1 MKAMFF
7 LICIAFSTF
16 SGRAAA
22 DPSCEGRFVNPITDV
37 CWRCIFPLSLGSVQV
52 GKGDLPDTSNPGS
65 PLQLCPAPPPLF
77 VRPGLAIGYWE
88 PMAMTDVSR
97 SPGCMVNLGGF
108 SINLGKTG
116 MGTARKDDK
125 QVTGTWSTIEKM
137 CIAISVLIVAG
148 NWVKKHNVMD
158 LLGWVFSLTLV
169 SMLVVIRTPVQII
182 DYSNVAQ
189 VYEVDNVPIG
199 LAIPASLT
207 TRVGNALIQS
217 YEMVF
222 ALPDS
227 VTYSKTGMLF
237 GSNLVAKSTDFLS
250 QNPQITTLFSDY
262 VQNCVMG
269 DIFLNHKYSFEELL
283 NSPDP
288 YTLIFANPSPLRG
301 VFDKNNQFQTCE
313 EASRDLKSALAL
325 DTQTGGKTWNY
336 YVRQLFG
343 GKPNPDLLF
352 SQMIGDSYN
361 YFYSSGQSA
370 GQIIRQNVTM
380 NALRSGIQSYAARSG
395 DTASL
400 VNMANT
406 SSLEKQ
412 RLAQATMGHQALRTL
427 PLMQTVIMGIM
438 IGMFPIMVMAAMFN
452 MMTLQVLKG
461 YVFAL
466 IWLQTWPLL
475 FAILN
480 SAMAYYAK
488 QNGVPVVLSELS
500 QVQLKNSDIATTA
513 GYIAVM
519 IPPLSWGIV
528 KSMGAAFSSA
538 YSHFSSSG
546 LSATSQAASGV
557 VDGNYSFANMQ
568 MENVSGYSWG
578 TNSTT
583 SFGQMSRQLA
593 NGGMSTQT
601 RDGSMVWDSGGAM
614 SKLPVDINVGRQI
627 ASAQQQMAREADVQ
641 AESALHG
648 YNSSVTSAWNS
659 LQQFGTNK
667 GNSASTTTG
676 ADTTDSSQDSMARSK
691 MWNAVVANAKA
702 NNISNEES
710 FQQLMDDSAKSTQGV
725 DLYGSGKW
733 SSGDQLFGKLG
744 KWGTGLSAEAGVKGS
759 AGWTHSSGN
768 TDNVGTSGR
777 ESNDSRHDT
786 SSQAAKDFKEAS
798 DYFTSRKTTTSGNI
812 TDNNASS
819 RVDQFAASLSSA
831 KNSYDQYTSSRTRSH
846 EYSEM
851 ASRTESMTGQMNE
864 NLTQQFAN
872 FVQHRAPQDAEAILT
887 NTSSPE
893 IAAQREALAR
903 EFVKE
908 QVEPRVDAAYQQ
920 GRESIGQNMAGVSG
934 GGDNG
939 SVMAD
944 YRQNSGRIDAMTQD
958 AGIKDNVDQKVGGMI
973 TENKQQ
979 QQETRENIQRQ
990 GAEVKNENT
999 EMEKDH
1005 KTKANEFKGDYNER
1019 KSKVK
1024 SLPGADSPTELE
1036 AKAAKIQKDYLDGK
1050 R

>member
-1 MKAMFF
+1 MLEIYA
-7 LICIAFSTF
+7 IA
-16 SGRAAA
+16 GGDWLRGNLNAIAA
-22 DPSCEGRFVNPITDV
+22 F
-37 CWRCIFPLSLGSVQV
+37 
-52 GKGDLPDTSNPGS
+52 
-65 PLQLCPAPPPLF
+65 
-77 VRPGLAIGYWE
+77 
-88 PMAMTDVSR
+88 
-97 SPGCMVNLGGF
+97 
-108 SINLGKTG
+108 
-116 MGTARKDDK
+116 MGTS
-125 QVTGTWSTIEKM
+125 TWSTIEKM

-158 LLGWVFSLTLV
+158 LIGWVFSLTLV

-593 NGGMSTQT
+593 NGGISTQT
-601 RDGSMVWDSGGAM
+601 RDGSMVWDSSGAM

-676 ADTTDSSQDSMARSK
+676 ADTTESSQDSMARSK

-744 KWGTGLSAEAGVKGS
+744 KWGAGLSAEAGVKGS

>member
-1 MKAMFF
+1 
-7 LICIAFSTF
+7 
-16 SGRAAA
+16 
-22 DPSCEGRFVNPITDV
+22 
-37 CWRCIFPLSLGSVQV
+37 
-52 GKGDLPDTSNPGS
+52 
-65 PLQLCPAPPPLF
+65 
-77 VRPGLAIGYWE
+77 
-88 PMAMTDVSR
+88 
-97 SPGCMVNLGGF
+97 
-108 SINLGKTG
+108 
-116 MGTARKDDK
+116 
-125 QVTGTWSTIEKM
+125 
-137 CIAISVLIVAG
+137 
-148 NWVKKHNVMD
+148 
-158 LLGWVFSLTLV
+158 
-169 SMLVVIRTPVQII
+169 
-182 DYSNVAQ
+182 
-189 VYEVDNVPIG
+189 
-199 LAIPASLT
+199 
-207 TRVGNALIQS
+207 

-593 NGGMSTQT
+593 NGGISTQT
-601 RDGSMVWDSGGAM
+601 RDGSMVWDSSGAM

-676 ADTTDSSQDSMARSK
+676 ADTTESSQDSMARSK

>member
-1 MKAMFF
+1 
-7 LICIAFSTF
+7 
-16 SGRAAA
+16 
-22 DPSCEGRFVNPITDV
+22 
-37 CWRCIFPLSLGSVQV
+37 
-52 GKGDLPDTSNPGS
+52 
-65 PLQLCPAPPPLF
+65 
-77 VRPGLAIGYWE
+77 
-88 PMAMTDVSR
+88 
-97 SPGCMVNLGGF
+97 
-108 SINLGKTG
+108 
-116 MGTARKDDK
+116 
-125 QVTGTWSTIEKM
+125 
-137 CIAISVLIVAG
+137 
-148 NWVKKHNVMD
+148 
-158 LLGWVFSLTLV
+158 
-169 SMLVVIRTPVQII
+169 
-182 DYSNVAQ
+182 
-189 VYEVDNVPIG
+189 
-199 LAIPASLT
+199 
-207 TRVGNALIQS
+207 
-217 YEMVF
+217 
-222 ALPDS
+222 
-227 VTYSKTGMLF
+227 
-237 GSNLVAKSTDFLS
+237 
-250 QNPQITTLFSDY
+250 
-262 VQNCVMG
+262 
-269 DIFLNHKYSFEELL
+269 
-283 NSPDP
+283 
-288 YTLIFANPSPLRG
+288 
-301 VFDKNNQFQTCE
+301 
-313 EASRDLKSALAL
+313 
-325 DTQTGGKTWNY
+325 
-336 YVRQLFG
+336 
-343 GKPNPDLLF
+343 
-352 SQMIGDSYN
+352 
-361 YFYSSGQSA
+361 
-370 GQIIRQNVTM
+370 
-380 NALRSGIQSYAARSG
+380 SG

-676 ADTTDSSQDSMARSK
+676 ADTTESSQDSMARSK

>member
-1 MKAMFF
+1 MLEIYA
-7 LICIAFSTF
+7 IA
-16 SGRAAA
+16 GGDWLRGNLNAIAA
-22 DPSCEGRFVNPITDV
+22 F
-37 CWRCIFPLSLGSVQV
+37 
-52 GKGDLPDTSNPGS
+52 
-65 PLQLCPAPPPLF
+65 
-77 VRPGLAIGYWE
+77 
-88 PMAMTDVSR
+88 
-97 SPGCMVNLGGF
+97 
-108 SINLGKTG
+108 
-116 MGTARKDDK
+116 MGTS
-125 QVTGTWSTIEKM
+125 TWSTIEKM

-148 NWVKKHNVMD
+148 NWAKKHNVMD
-158 LLGWVFSLTLV
+158 LIGWVFSLTLV

-207 TRVGNALIQS
+207 TRAGNALIQS

-313 EASRDLKSALAL
+313 EASRDLKSALVL

-676 ADTTDSSQDSMARSK
+676 ADTTESSQDSMARSK

-990 GAEVKNENT
+990 GAEVKNEKT

>member
-1 MKAMFF
+1 
-7 LICIAFSTF
+7 
-16 SGRAAA
+16 
-22 DPSCEGRFVNPITDV
+22 
-37 CWRCIFPLSLGSVQV
+37 
-52 GKGDLPDTSNPGS
+52 
-65 PLQLCPAPPPLF
+65 
-77 VRPGLAIGYWE
+77 
-88 PMAMTDVSR
+88 
-97 SPGCMVNLGGF
+97 
-108 SINLGKTG
+108 
-116 MGTARKDDK
+116 
-125 QVTGTWSTIEKM
+125 
-137 CIAISVLIVAG
+137 
-148 NWVKKHNVMD
+148 
-158 LLGWVFSLTLV
+158 
-169 SMLVVIRTPVQII
+169 
-182 DYSNVAQ
+182 
-189 VYEVDNVPIG
+189 
-199 LAIPASLT
+199 
-207 TRVGNALIQS
+207 
-217 YEMVF
+217 
-222 ALPDS
+222 
-227 VTYSKTGMLF
+227 
-237 GSNLVAKSTDFLS
+237 
-250 QNPQITTLFSDY
+250 ITTLFSDY

-313 EASRDLKSALAL
+313 EASRDLKSALVL

-676 ADTTDSSQDSMARSK
+676 ADTTESSQDSMARSK

>member
-1 MKAMFF
+1 MLEIYA
-7 LICIAFSTF
+7 IA
-16 SGRAAA
+16 GGDWLRGNLNAIAA
-22 DPSCEGRFVNPITDV
+22 F
-37 CWRCIFPLSLGSVQV
+37 
-52 GKGDLPDTSNPGS
+52 
-65 PLQLCPAPPPLF
+65 
-77 VRPGLAIGYWE
+77 
-88 PMAMTDVSR
+88 
-97 SPGCMVNLGGF
+97 
-108 SINLGKTG
+108 
-116 MGTARKDDK
+116 MGTS
-125 QVTGTWSTIEKM
+125 TWSTIEKM

-158 LLGWVFSLTLV
+158 LIGWVFSLTLV

-593 NGGMSTQT
+593 NGGISTQT
-601 RDGSMVWDSGGAM
+601 RDGSMVWDSSGAM

-676 ADTTDSSQDSMARSK
+676 ADTTESSQDSMARSK

-990 GAEVKNENT
+990 GAEVKNENN

>member
-1 MKAMFF
+1 MTP
-7 LICIAFSTF
+7 LEIYTIA
-16 SGRAAA
+16 GGDWLRGNLNAIAA
-22 DPSCEGRFVNPITDV
+22 F
-37 CWRCIFPLSLGSVQV
+37 
-52 GKGDLPDTSNPGS
+52 
-65 PLQLCPAPPPLF
+65 
-77 VRPGLAIGYWE
+77 
-88 PMAMTDVSR
+88 
-97 SPGCMVNLGGF
+97 
-108 SINLGKTG
+108 
-116 MGTARKDDK
+116 MGTA
-125 QVTGTWSTIEKM
+125 TWSSIEKM
-137 CIAISVLIVAG
+137 CIAFSVLIVAVS
-148 NWVKKHNVMD
+148 WVKKHNIMD

-189 VYEVDNVPIG
+189 VYKVDNVPIG
-199 LAIPASLT
+199 LAIPASLS
-207 TRVGNALIQS
+207 TRVGNALVQS
-217 YEMVF
+217 YEMIF
-222 ALPDS
+222 SLPDS

-237 GSNLVAKSTDFLS
+237 GGNLVAKSTDFVS
-250 QNPQITTLFSDY
+250 QNPEITTLFSDY

-269 DIFLNHKYSFEELL
+269 DIFLNGKYTLEELM
-283 NSPDP
+283 NSSDP
-288 YTLIFANPSPLRG
+288 YTLVFSNPSPLRG
-301 VFDKNNQFQTCE
+301 VFDKNNKFQTCL

-325 DTQTGGKTWNY
+325 DSQTGGKTWSY

-352 SQMIGDSYN
+352 SQMIGDSYS

-380 NALRSGIQSYAARSG
+380 NALRNGIQSYASRSG

-400 VNMANT
+400 VNIANT
-406 SSLEKQ
+406 TSLEKQ
-412 RLAQATMGHQALRTL
+412 RLAQATMGHQALRSL
-427 PLMQTVIMGIM
+427 PMMQTVIMGIM
-438 IGMFPIMVMAAMFN
+438 IGMFPIMIMAAMFN

-461 YVFAL
+461 YMFAL
-466 IWLQTWPLL
+466 IWLQSWPLL
-475 FAILN
+475 YAILN
-480 SAMAYYAK
+480 SAMAYYAR

-513 GYIAVM
+513 GYISMM
-519 IPPLSWGIV
+519 IPPLSWAMI
-528 KSMGAAFSSA
+528 KSMGAGFSSA
-538 YSHFSSSG
+538 YSHFASSG
-546 LSATSQAASGV
+546 LSSTSQASSSV

-667 GNSASTTTG
+667 GNSTSTTTG
-676 ADTTDSSQDSMARSK
+676 ADTTESSQDSMARSK

-710 FQQLMDDSAKSTQGV
+710 FQQLMDKSTKGAV
-725 DLYGSGKW
+725 SGEIYGGGKW
-733 SSGDQLFGKLG
+733 SSGDQLAGKLG
-744 KWGTGLSAEAGVKGS
+744 KLATGFSAEGGFKGS
-759 AGWTHSSGN
+759 VALSGTSGS
-768 TDNVGTSGR
+768 TDSTTESGR
-777 ESNDSRHDT
+777 ESHDSRHDT

-831 KNSYDQYTSSRTRSH
+831 KNSYDQYTTSRTRSH

-851 ASRTESMTGQMNE
+851 ASRTESMSGQMNE

-944 YRQNSGRIDAMTQD
+944 YGQNSGRIDAMTQD
-958 AGIKDNVDQKVGGMI
+958 AGIKDNVGQKVDGMI
-973 TENKQQ
+973 AENKQQ
-979 QQETRENIQRQ
+979 HKETRENIQQQ
-990 GAEVKNENT
+990 GVEVKKENA
-999 EMEKDH
+999 ELENDH
-1005 KTKANEFKGDYNER
+1005 KTKGNDFKNTYNNKKESQT
-1019 KSKVK
+1019 K
-1024 SLPGADSPTELE
+1024 LPGADTTKELLD
-1036 AKAAKIQKDYLDGK
+1036 KARKLENETSK

>member
-1 MKAMFF
+1 MLEIYA
-7 LICIAFSTF
+7 IA
-16 SGRAAA
+16 GGDWLRGNLNAIAA
-22 DPSCEGRFVNPITDV
+22 F
-37 CWRCIFPLSLGSVQV
+37 
-52 GKGDLPDTSNPGS
+52 
-65 PLQLCPAPPPLF
+65 
-77 VRPGLAIGYWE
+77 
-88 PMAMTDVSR
+88 
-97 SPGCMVNLGGF
+97 
-108 SINLGKTG
+108 
-116 MGTARKDDK
+116 MGTS
-125 QVTGTWSTIEKM
+125 TWSTIEKM

-158 LLGWVFSLTLV
+158 LIGWVFSLTLV

-313 EASRDLKSALAL
+313 ETSRDLKSALAL

-412 RLAQATMGHQALRTL
+412 RLAQATMGHQALRAL
-427 PLMQTVIMGIM
+427 PLMQTVIMGLM
-438 IGMFPIMVMAAMFN
+438 IGMFPIMVIAAMFN

-667 GNSASTTTG
+667 GNSTSTTTG
-676 ADTTDSSQDSMARSK
+676 ADTTESSQDSMARSK

-710 FQQLMDDSAKSTQGV
+710 FQQLMDKSTKGAV
-725 DLYGSGKW
+725 SGEIYGGGKW
-733 SSGDQLFGKLG
+733 SSGDQLAGKLG
-744 KWGTGLSAEAGVKGS
+744 KLATGFSAEGGFKGS
-759 AGWTHSSGN
+759 VALSGTSGS
-768 TDNVGTSGR
+768 TDSTTESGR
-777 ESNDSRHDT
+777 ESHDSRHDT

-831 KNSYDQYTSSRTRSH
+831 KNSYDQYTTSRTRSH

-851 ASRTESMTGQMNE
+851 ASRTESMSGQMNE

-944 YRQNSGRIDAMTQD
+944 YGQNSGRIDAMTQD
-958 AGIKDNVDQKVGGMI
+958 AGIKDNVGQKVDGMI
-973 TENKQQ
+973 AENKQQ
-979 QQETRENIQRQ
+979 HKETRENIQQQ
-990 GAEVKNENT
+990 GVEVKKENA
-999 EMEKDH
+999 ELENDH
-1005 KTKANEFKGDYNER
+1005 KTKGNDFKNTYNNKKESQT
-1019 KSKVK
+1019 K
-1024 SLPGADSPTELE
+1024 LPGADTTKELLD
-1036 AKAAKIQKDYLDGK
+1036 KARKLENETSK

>member
-1 MKAMFF
+1 
-7 LICIAFSTF
+7 
-16 SGRAAA
+16 
-22 DPSCEGRFVNPITDV
+22 
-37 CWRCIFPLSLGSVQV
+37 
-52 GKGDLPDTSNPGS
+52 
-65 PLQLCPAPPPLF
+65 
-77 VRPGLAIGYWE
+77 
-88 PMAMTDVSR
+88 
-97 SPGCMVNLGGF
+97 
-108 SINLGKTG
+108 
-116 MGTARKDDK
+116 
-125 QVTGTWSTIEKM
+125 
-137 CIAISVLIVAG
+137 
-148 NWVKKHNVMD
+148 
-158 LLGWVFSLTLV
+158 
-169 SMLVVIRTPVQII
+169 
-182 DYSNVAQ
+182 
-189 VYEVDNVPIG
+189 
-199 LAIPASLT
+199 
-207 TRVGNALIQS
+207 
-217 YEMVF
+217 
-222 ALPDS
+222 
-227 VTYSKTGMLF
+227 
-237 GSNLVAKSTDFLS
+237 S

-627 ASAQQQMAREADVQ
+627 ASAQQQMAREADAQ

-676 ADTTDSSQDSMARSK
+676 ADTTESSQDSMARSK

>member
-1 MKAMFF
+1 MTP
-7 LICIAFSTF
+7 LEIYTIA
-16 SGRAAA
+16 GGDWLRGNLNAIAA
-22 DPSCEGRFVNPITDV
+22 F
-37 CWRCIFPLSLGSVQV
+37 
-52 GKGDLPDTSNPGS
+52 
-65 PLQLCPAPPPLF
+65 
-77 VRPGLAIGYWE
+77 
-88 PMAMTDVSR
+88 
-97 SPGCMVNLGGF
+97 
-108 SINLGKTG
+108 
-116 MGTARKDDK
+116 MGTA
-125 QVTGTWSTIEKM
+125 TWSSIEKM
-137 CIAISVLIVAG
+137 CIAFSVLIVAVS
-148 NWVKKHNVMD
+148 WVKKHNIMD
-158 LLGWVFSLTLV
+158 LVGWVFSLTLV
-169 SMLVVIRTPVQII
+169 SMLVVVRTPVQII

-189 VYEVDNVPIG
+189 VYKVDNVPVG

-207 TRVGNALIQS
+207 TRVGNALVQS
-217 YEMVF
+217 YEMIF
-222 ALPDS
+222 SLPDS

-237 GSNLVAKSTDFLS
+237 GGNLVAKSTDFVS
-250 QNPQITTLFSDY
+250 QNPEITTLFSDY

-269 DIFLNHKYSFEELL
+269 DIFLNGKYTLEELM

-288 YTLIFANPSPLRG
+288 YTLVFSNPSPLRG
-301 VFDKNNQFQTCE
+301 VFDKNNKFQTCL

-325 DTQTGGKTWNY
+325 DSQTGGKTWSY

-352 SQMIGDSYN
+352 SQMIGDSYS
-361 YFYSSGQSA
+361 YFYSSGQNA

-380 NALRSGIQSYAARSG
+380 NALRNGIQSYAARSG

-400 VNMANT
+400 VNIANT
-406 SSLEKQ
+406 TSLEKQ
-412 RLAQATMGHQALRTL
+412 RLAQATMGHQALRSL
-427 PLMQTVIMGIM
+427 PMMQTVIMGIM
-438 IGMFPIMVMAAMFN
+438 IGLFPILIMSAMFN
-452 MMTLQVLKG
+452 MMTLQVIKG
-461 YVFAL
+461 YAFAL
-466 IWLQTWPLL
+466 IWLQSWPLV
-475 FAILN
+475 FSILN

-513 GYIAVM
+513 GYISMM
-519 IPPLSWGIV
+519 IPPLTWYMV
-528 KSMGAAFSSA
+528 KNIGAGFSSA
-538 YSHFSSSG
+538 YSHFASSG
-546 LSATSQAASGV
+546 LSSTSQASSGV
-557 VDGNYSFANMQ
+557 VDGNYSFSNMQ

-583 SFGQMSRQLA
+583 SFGQMSRQLG
-593 NGGMSTQT
+593 NGAMSTQT

-627 ASAQQQMAREADVQ
+627 ASAQQQMARESDVQ

-676 ADTTDSSQDSMARSK
+676 ADNTESSQDSMARSK
-691 MWNAVVANAKA
+691 MWNAVVSNAKA

-710 FQQLMDDSAKSTQGV
+710 FNQLMEDSSKRVQSFDAHV
-725 DLYGSGKW
+725 SGKL

-744 KWGTGLSAEAGVKGS
+744 KWGTGLSAEVGAKGS
-759 AGWTHSSGN
+759 AGWTHNSGDTDSIGSSGRQ
-768 TDNVGTSGR
+768 SH
-777 ESNDSRHDT
+777 DSRHDT

-798 DYFTSRKTTTSGNI
+798 DYFTSRKTSTSGNT

-851 ASRTESMTGQMNE
+851 ASRTESMSGQMNE

-872 FVQHRAPQDAEAILT
+872 FVQQRSPQNAEAILT

-893 IAAQREALAR
+893 VAAQREALAR
-903 EFVKE
+903 EFVKA
-908 QVEPRVDAAYQQ
+908 QVEPKVDGAYQQ
-920 GRESIGQNMAGVSG
+920 GRESIGQNMSGVSG
-934 GGDNG
+934 GSDRG

-944 YRQNSGRIDAMTQD
+944 YGHNAGNIEAMTRD
-958 AGIKDNVDQKVGGMI
+958 AGIKDNVGQKVDGMI
-973 TENKQQ
+973 AQNNQQ
-979 QQETRENIQRQ
+979 HQETQQ
-990 GAEVKNENT
+990 GIERDGNEIRKQNSDLEKHHNT
-999 EMEKDH
+999 EGNKFE
-1005 KTKANEFKGDYNER
+1005 NEYNER
-1019 KSKVK
+1019 ASVVK
-1024 SLPGADSPTELE
+1024 SLPGADSPRELE
-1036 AKAAKIQKDYLDGK
+1036 AKAAKIQKDYFDGK

>member
-1 MKAMFF
+1 MLEVYA
-7 LICIAFSTF
+7 IA
-16 SGRAAA
+16 GGDWLRGNLNAIAA
-22 DPSCEGRFVNPITDV
+22 F
-37 CWRCIFPLSLGSVQV
+37 
-52 GKGDLPDTSNPGS
+52 
-65 PLQLCPAPPPLF
+65 
-77 VRPGLAIGYWE
+77 
-88 PMAMTDVSR
+88 
-97 SPGCMVNLGGF
+97 
-108 SINLGKTG
+108 
-116 MGTARKDDK
+116 MG
-125 QVTGTWSTIEKM
+125 TGTWSTIEKM

-158 LLGWVFSLTLV
+158 LIGWVFSLTLV

-237 GSNLVAKSTDFLS
+237 GSNLLAKSTDFLS
-250 QNPQITTLFSDY
+250 QNPEITTLFSDY

-288 YTLIFANPSPLRG
+288 YTLIFASPSPLRG

-400 VNMANT
+400 VNIANT

-412 RLAQATMGHQALRTL
+412 RLAQATMGHQALRAL
-427 PLMQTVIMGIM
+427 PRTQTVIMGIM

-546 LSATSQAASGV
+546 LGATSQAASGV

-627 ASAQQQMAREADVQ
+627 ASAQQQMARESDVQ

-676 ADTTDSSQDSMARSK
+676 ADTTESSQDSMARSK

-958 AGIKDNVDQKVGGMI
+958 SGIKDNVDQKVGGMI

-990 GAEVKNENT
+990 GEEVKNENA

-1024 SLPGADSPTELE
+1024 SLPGADSPAELE
-1036 AKAAKIQKDYLDGK
+1036 EKAAKIQKDYLDGK

>member
-1 MKAMFF
+1 
-7 LICIAFSTF
+7 
-16 SGRAAA
+16 
-22 DPSCEGRFVNPITDV
+22 
-37 CWRCIFPLSLGSVQV
+37 
-52 GKGDLPDTSNPGS
+52 
-65 PLQLCPAPPPLF
+65 
-77 VRPGLAIGYWE
+77 
-88 PMAMTDVSR
+88 
-97 SPGCMVNLGGF
+97 
-108 SINLGKTG
+108 
-116 MGTARKDDK
+116 
-125 QVTGTWSTIEKM
+125 
-137 CIAISVLIVAG
+137 
-148 NWVKKHNVMD
+148 
-158 LLGWVFSLTLV
+158 

-427 PLMQTVIMGIM
+427 PLMQAVIMGIM

-593 NGGMSTQT
+593 NGGISTQT
-601 RDGSMVWDSGGAM
+601 RDGSMVWDSSGAM

-676 ADTTDSSQDSMARSK
+676 ADTTESSQDSMARSK

>member
-1 MKAMFF
+1 
-7 LICIAFSTF
+7 
-16 SGRAAA
+16 
-22 DPSCEGRFVNPITDV
+22 
-37 CWRCIFPLSLGSVQV
+37 
-52 GKGDLPDTSNPGS
+52 
-65 PLQLCPAPPPLF
+65 
-77 VRPGLAIGYWE
+77 
-88 PMAMTDVSR
+88 
-97 SPGCMVNLGGF
+97 
-108 SINLGKTG
+108 
-116 MGTARKDDK
+116 
-125 QVTGTWSTIEKM
+125 
-137 CIAISVLIVAG
+137 
-148 NWVKKHNVMD
+148 
-158 LLGWVFSLTLV
+158 
-169 SMLVVIRTPVQII
+169 
-182 DYSNVAQ
+182 
-189 VYEVDNVPIG
+189 
-199 LAIPASLT
+199 
-207 TRVGNALIQS
+207 
-217 YEMVF
+217 
-222 ALPDS
+222 
-227 VTYSKTGMLF
+227 
-237 GSNLVAKSTDFLS
+237 
-250 QNPQITTLFSDY
+250 
-262 VQNCVMG
+262 
-269 DIFLNHKYSFEELL
+269 
-283 NSPDP
+283 P

-412 RLAQATMGHQALRTL
+412 RLAQATMGHQALRAL
-427 PLMQTVIMGIM
+427 PLMQTVIMGLM

-593 NGGMSTQT
+593 DGGMSTQT

-667 GNSASTTTG
+667 GNSTSTTTG
-676 ADTTDSSQDSMARSK
+676 ADTTESSQDSMARSK

-710 FQQLMDDSAKSTQGV
+710 FQQLMDKSTKGAV
-725 DLYGSGKW
+725 SGEIYGGGKW
-733 SSGDQLFGKLG
+733 SSGDQLAGKLG
-744 KWGTGLSAEAGVKGS
+744 KLATGFSAEGGFKGS
-759 AGWTHSSGN
+759 VALSGTSGS
-768 TDNVGTSGR
+768 TDSTTESGR
-777 ESNDSRHDT
+777 ESHDSRHDT

-831 KNSYDQYTSSRTRSH
+831 KNSYDQYTTSRTRSH

-851 ASRTESMTGQMNE
+851 ASRTESMSGQMNE

-944 YRQNSGRIDAMTQD
+944 YGQNSGRIDAMTQD
-958 AGIKDNVDQKVGGMI
+958 AGIKDNVGQKVDGMI
-973 TENKQQ
+973 AENKQQ
-979 QQETRENIQRQ
+979 HKETRENIQQQ
-990 GAEVKNENT
+990 GVEVKKENA
-999 EMEKDH
+999 ELENDH
-1005 KTKANEFKGDYNER
+1005 KTKGNDFKNTYNNKKESQT
-1019 KSKVK
+1019 K
-1024 SLPGADSPTELE
+1024 LPGADTTKELLD
-1036 AKAAKIQKDYLDGK
+1036 KARKLENETSK

>member
-1 MKAMFF
+1 
-7 LICIAFSTF
+7 
-16 SGRAAA
+16 
-22 DPSCEGRFVNPITDV
+22 
-37 CWRCIFPLSLGSVQV
+37 
-52 GKGDLPDTSNPGS
+52 
-65 PLQLCPAPPPLF
+65 
-77 VRPGLAIGYWE
+77 
-88 PMAMTDVSR
+88 
-97 SPGCMVNLGGF
+97 
-108 SINLGKTG
+108 
-116 MGTARKDDK
+116 
-125 QVTGTWSTIEKM
+125 
-137 CIAISVLIVAG
+137 
-148 NWVKKHNVMD
+148 
-158 LLGWVFSLTLV
+158 
-169 SMLVVIRTPVQII
+169 
-182 DYSNVAQ
+182 
-189 VYEVDNVPIG
+189 EVDNVPIG

-207 TRVGNALIQS
+207 TRAGNALIQS

-313 EASRDLKSALAL
+313 EASRDLKSALVL

-593 NGGMSTQT
+593 NGGISTQT

-676 ADTTDSSQDSMARSK
+676 ADTTESSQDSMARSK

>member
-1 MKAMFF
+1 MLEVYA
-7 LICIAFSTF
+7 IA
-16 SGRAAA
+16 GGDWLRGNLNAIAA
-22 DPSCEGRFVNPITDV
+22 F
-37 CWRCIFPLSLGSVQV
+37 
-52 GKGDLPDTSNPGS
+52 
-65 PLQLCPAPPPLF
+65 
-77 VRPGLAIGYWE
+77 
-88 PMAMTDVSR
+88 
-97 SPGCMVNLGGF
+97 
-108 SINLGKTG
+108 
-116 MGTARKDDK
+116 MG
-125 QVTGTWSTIEKM
+125 TGTWSTIEKM

-269 DIFLNHKYSFEELL
+269 DIFLNHKYTFEELL

-400 VNMANT
+400 VNIANT

-412 RLAQATMGHQALRTL
+412 RLAQATMGHQALRAL
-427 PLMQTVIMGIM
+427 PLTQTVIMGLM

-546 LSATSQAASGV
+546 LGATSQAASGV

-667 GNSASTTTG
+667 GNSTSTTTG
-676 ADTTDSSQDSMARSK
+676 ADTTESSQDSMARSK

-710 FQQLMDDSAKSTQGV
+710 FQQLMDKSTKGS
-725 DLYGSGKW
+725 LSGEMYGNAKW
-733 SSGDQLFGKLG
+733 NTGDQLAGKLG
-744 KWGTGLSAEAGVKGS
+744 KWATGFSAEGGVKASLGAS
-759 AGWTHSSGN
+759 VSSGS
-768 TDNVGTSGR
+768 TDSTNESGR
-777 ESNDSRHDT
+777 ESHDSRHDT

-819 RVDQFAASLSSA
+819 RVDQFSASLSSA
-831 KNSYDQYTSSRTRSH
+831 KNSYDQYTTSRTRSH

-872 FVQHRAPQDAEAILT
+872 FVQHRAPQNAEAILT

-920 GRESIGQNMAGVSG
+920 GRESIGQNMTEVSG

-944 YRQNSGRIDAMTQD
+944 YRHNSGRIDAMTQQ
-958 AGIKDNVDQKVGGMI
+958 ANIKDNVGQKVGGMI

-979 QQETRENIQRQ
+979 GN
-990 GAEVKNENT
+990 ASN
-999 EMEKDH
+999 
-1005 KTKANEFKGDYNER
+1005 
-1019 KSKVK
+1019 
-1024 SLPGADSPTELE
+1024 
-1036 AKAAKIQKDYLDGK
+1036 
-1050 R
+1050 

>member
-1 MKAMFF
+1 MLEIYA
-7 LICIAFSTF
+7 IA
-16 SGRAAA
+16 GGDWLRGNLNAIAA
-22 DPSCEGRFVNPITDV
+22 F
-37 CWRCIFPLSLGSVQV
+37 
-52 GKGDLPDTSNPGS
+52 
-65 PLQLCPAPPPLF
+65 
-77 VRPGLAIGYWE
+77 
-88 PMAMTDVSR
+88 
-97 SPGCMVNLGGF
+97 
-108 SINLGKTG
+108 
-116 MGTARKDDK
+116 MGTS
-125 QVTGTWSTIEKM
+125 TWSTIEKM

-158 LLGWVFSLTLV
+158 LIGWVFSLTLV

-412 RLAQATMGHQALRTL
+412 RLAQATMGHQALRAL
-427 PLMQTVIMGIM
+427 PLMQTVIMGLM

-659 LQQFGTNK
+659 LQQFSTNK
-667 GNSASTTTG
+667 GNSTSTTTG
-676 ADTTDSSQDSMARSK
+676 ADTTESSQDSMARSK

-710 FQQLMDDSAKSTQGV
+710 FQQLMDESRKGTVSGEM
-725 DLYGSGKW
+725 YGNAKW
-733 SSGDQLFGKLG
+733 SSGDQLVGILG
-744 KWGTGLSAEAGVKGS
+744 KWATGLTAEGGAKISAGVN
-759 AGWTHSSGN
+759 ASSGS
-768 TDNVGTSGR
+768 TDSTTESGR
-777 ESNDSRHDT
+777 ESHDSRHDT

-831 KNSYDQYTSSRTRSH
+831 KNSYDQYTTSRTRSH

-851 ASRTESMTGQMNE
+851 ASRTESMTGQMSE

-872 FVQHRAPQDAEAILT
+872 FVQRRAPQDAEAILT

-944 YRQNSGRIDAMTQD
+944 YGQNSGRIDAMTQD
-958 AGIKDNVDQKVGGMI
+958 AGIKDNVGQKVDGMI
-973 TENKQQ
+973 AENKQQ
-979 QQETRENIQRQ
+979 HQETRENIQQQ
-990 GAEVKNENT
+990 GVEVKKENA
-999 EMEKDH
+999 ELENDH
-1005 KTKANEFKGDYNER
+1005 KTKGNDFKNSYNDKKEHQTR
-1019 KSKVK
+1019 
-1024 SLPGADSPTELE
+1024 LPGADSTKELLD
-1036 AKAAKIQKDYLDGK
+1036 KATKLENEKPKG
-1050 R
+1050 

>member
-1 MKAMFF
+1 MLEIYA
-7 LICIAFSTF
+7 IA
-16 SGRAAA
+16 GGDWLRGNLNAIAA
-22 DPSCEGRFVNPITDV
+22 F
-37 CWRCIFPLSLGSVQV
+37 
-52 GKGDLPDTSNPGS
+52 
-65 PLQLCPAPPPLF
+65 
-77 VRPGLAIGYWE
+77 
-88 PMAMTDVSR
+88 
-97 SPGCMVNLGGF
+97 
-108 SINLGKTG
+108 
-116 MGTARKDDK
+116 MGTS
-125 QVTGTWSTIEKM
+125 TWSTIEKM

-158 LLGWVFSLTLV
+158 LIGWVFSLTLV

-412 RLAQATMGHQALRTL
+412 RLAQATMGHQALRAL
-427 PLMQTVIMGIM
+427 PLMQTVIMGLM

-667 GNSASTTTG
+667 GNSTSTTTG
-676 ADTTDSSQDSMARSK
+676 ADTTESSQDSMARSK

-710 FQQLMDDSAKSTQGV
+710 FQRLMDKSTKGAV
-725 DLYGSGKW
+725 SGEIYGGGKW
-733 SSGDQLFGKLG
+733 SSGDQLAGKLG
-744 KWGTGLSAEAGVKGS
+744 KLATGFSAEGGFKGS
-759 AGWTHSSGN
+759 VALSGTSGS
-768 TDNVGTSGR
+768 TDSTTESGR
-777 ESNDSRHDT
+777 ESHDSRHDT

-831 KNSYDQYTSSRTRSH
+831 KNSYDQYTTSRTRSH

-851 ASRTESMTGQMNE
+851 ASRTESMSGQMNE

-944 YRQNSGRIDAMTQD
+944 YGQNSGRIDAMTQD
-958 AGIKDNVDQKVGGMI
+958 AGIKDNVGQKVDGMI
-973 TENKQQ
+973 AENKQQ
-979 QQETRENIQRQ
+979 HKETRENIQQQ
-990 GAEVKNENT
+990 GVEVKKENA
-999 EMEKDH
+999 ELENDH
-1005 KTKANEFKGDYNER
+1005 KTKGNDFKNTYNNKKESQT
-1019 KSKVK
+1019 K
-1024 SLPGADSPTELE
+1024 LPGADTTKELLD
-1036 AKAAKIQKDYLDGK
+1036 KARKLENETSK

>member
-1 MKAMFF
+1 
-7 LICIAFSTF
+7 
-16 SGRAAA
+16 
-22 DPSCEGRFVNPITDV
+22 
-37 CWRCIFPLSLGSVQV
+37 
-52 GKGDLPDTSNPGS
+52 
-65 PLQLCPAPPPLF
+65 
-77 VRPGLAIGYWE
+77 
-88 PMAMTDVSR
+88 
-97 SPGCMVNLGGF
+97 
-108 SINLGKTG
+108 
-116 MGTARKDDK
+116 
-125 QVTGTWSTIEKM
+125 
-137 CIAISVLIVAG
+137 
-148 NWVKKHNVMD
+148 
-158 LLGWVFSLTLV
+158 
-169 SMLVVIRTPVQII
+169 
-182 DYSNVAQ
+182 
-189 VYEVDNVPIG
+189 
-199 LAIPASLT
+199 
-207 TRVGNALIQS
+207 
-217 YEMVF
+217 
-222 ALPDS
+222 
-227 VTYSKTGMLF
+227 
-237 GSNLVAKSTDFLS
+237 
-250 QNPQITTLFSDY
+250 
-262 VQNCVMG
+262 
-269 DIFLNHKYSFEELL
+269 
-283 NSPDP
+283 
-288 YTLIFANPSPLRG
+288 
-301 VFDKNNQFQTCE
+301 
-313 EASRDLKSALAL
+313 
-325 DTQTGGKTWNY
+325 
-336 YVRQLFG
+336 
-343 GKPNPDLLF
+343 
-352 SQMIGDSYN
+352 
-361 YFYSSGQSA
+361 
-370 GQIIRQNVTM
+370 
-380 NALRSGIQSYAARSG
+380 
-395 DTASL
+395 
-400 VNMANT
+400 
-406 SSLEKQ
+406 
-412 RLAQATMGHQALRTL
+412 L

-676 ADTTDSSQDSMARSK
+676 ADTTESSQDSMARSK

>member
-1 MKAMFF
+1 
-7 LICIAFSTF
+7 
-16 SGRAAA
+16 
-22 DPSCEGRFVNPITDV
+22 
-37 CWRCIFPLSLGSVQV
+37 
-52 GKGDLPDTSNPGS
+52 
-65 PLQLCPAPPPLF
+65 
-77 VRPGLAIGYWE
+77 
-88 PMAMTDVSR
+88 
-97 SPGCMVNLGGF
+97 
-108 SINLGKTG
+108 
-116 MGTARKDDK
+116 
-125 QVTGTWSTIEKM
+125 
-137 CIAISVLIVAG
+137 
-148 NWVKKHNVMD
+148 
-158 LLGWVFSLTLV
+158 
-169 SMLVVIRTPVQII
+169 
-182 DYSNVAQ
+182 
-189 VYEVDNVPIG
+189 
-199 LAIPASLT
+199 
-207 TRVGNALIQS
+207 
-217 YEMVF
+217 
-222 ALPDS
+222 
-227 VTYSKTGMLF
+227 
-237 GSNLVAKSTDFLS
+237 
-250 QNPQITTLFSDY
+250 
-262 VQNCVMG
+262 
-269 DIFLNHKYSFEELL
+269 
-283 NSPDP
+283 
-288 YTLIFANPSPLRG
+288 PLRG

-452 MMTLQVLKG
+452 MMTMQVLKG

-676 ADTTDSSQDSMARSK
+676 ADNTVSSQDSMARSK
-691 MWNAVVANAKA
+691 MWNAVVAYAKA

-710 FQQLMDDSAKSTQGV
+710 FQQLMDKSRKGTVSGEM
-725 DLYGSGKW
+725 YGNAKW
-733 SSGDQLFGKLG
+733 SSGDQFVGILG
-744 KWGTGLSAEAGVKGS
+744 KWATGLTAEGGAKISAGVN
-759 AGWTHSSGN
+759 ASSGS
-768 TDNVGTSGR
+768 TDSTTESGR
-777 ESNDSRHDT
+777 ESHDSRHDT
-786 SSQAAKDFKEAS
+786 SSQAAKEFKEAS

-812 TDNNASS
+812 TDNNARS
-819 RVDQFAASLSSA
+819 RVDQLSASLSSA

-851 ASRTESMTGQMNE
+851 ASRTESMTGQMSE

-872 FVQHRAPQDAEAILT
+872 FVQRRAPQDAEAILT

-908 QVEPRVDAAYQQ
+908 QVEPRVDAVYQQ
-920 GRESIGQNMAGVSG
+920 GRESIGQNMTGVSG
-934 GGDNG
+934 GGDNA

-944 YRQNSGRIDAMTQD
+944 YRQNSSRIDAMTQKAD
-958 AGIKDNVDQKVGGMI
+958 IKDNVGQKVDGMI

-979 QQETRENIQRQ
+979 HQETRENIQQQ
-990 GAEVKNENT
+990 GVEVKKENA
-999 EMEKDH
+999 ELENDH
-1005 KTKANEFKGDYNER
+1005 KTKGNDFKNSYNDKKEHQTR
-1019 KSKVK
+1019 
-1024 SLPGADSPTELE
+1024 LPGADSTKELLD
-1036 AKAAKIQKDYLDGK
+1036 KATKLENEKPKG
-1050 R
+1050 

>member
-1 MKAMFF
+1 
-7 LICIAFSTF
+7 
-16 SGRAAA
+16 
-22 DPSCEGRFVNPITDV
+22 
-37 CWRCIFPLSLGSVQV
+37 
-52 GKGDLPDTSNPGS
+52 
-65 PLQLCPAPPPLF
+65 
-77 VRPGLAIGYWE
+77 
-88 PMAMTDVSR
+88 
-97 SPGCMVNLGGF
+97 
-108 SINLGKTG
+108 
-116 MGTARKDDK
+116 
-125 QVTGTWSTIEKM
+125 
-137 CIAISVLIVAG
+137 
-148 NWVKKHNVMD
+148 KHNVMD
-158 LLGWVFSLTLV
+158 LIGWVFSLTLV

-207 TRVGNALIQS
+207 TRAGNALIQS

-313 EASRDLKSALAL
+313 EASRDLKSALVL

-593 NGGMSTQT
+593 NGGISTQT

-676 ADTTDSSQDSMARSK
+676 ADTTESSQDSMARSK

>member
-1 MKAMFF
+1 MLEIYA
-7 LICIAFSTF
+7 IA
-16 SGRAAA
+16 GGDWLRGNLNAIAA
-22 DPSCEGRFVNPITDV
+22 F
-37 CWRCIFPLSLGSVQV
+37 
-52 GKGDLPDTSNPGS
+52 
-65 PLQLCPAPPPLF
+65 
-77 VRPGLAIGYWE
+77 
-88 PMAMTDVSR
+88 
-97 SPGCMVNLGGF
+97 
-108 SINLGKTG
+108 
-116 MGTARKDDK
+116 MGTS
-125 QVTGTWSTIEKM
+125 TWSTIEKM

-158 LLGWVFSLTLV
+158 LIGWVFSLTLV

-593 NGGMSTQT
+593 NGGISTQT
-601 RDGSMVWDSGGAM
+601 RDGSMVWDSSGAM

-676 ADTTDSSQDSMARSK
+676 ADTTESSQDSMARSK

-831 KNSYDQYTSSRTRSH
+831 KNSYDQYTSSRTRS
-846 EYSEM
+846 
-851 ASRTESMTGQMNE
+851 
-864 NLTQQFAN
+864 
-872 FVQHRAPQDAEAILT
+872 
-887 NTSSPE
+887 
-893 IAAQREALAR
+893 
-903 EFVKE
+903 
-908 QVEPRVDAAYQQ
+908 
-920 GRESIGQNMAGVSG
+920 
-934 GGDNG
+934 
-939 SVMAD
+939 
-944 YRQNSGRIDAMTQD
+944 
-958 AGIKDNVDQKVGGMI
+958 
-973 TENKQQ
+973 
-979 QQETRENIQRQ
+979 
-990 GAEVKNENT
+990 
-999 EMEKDH
+999 
-1005 KTKANEFKGDYNER
+1005 
-1019 KSKVK
+1019 
-1024 SLPGADSPTELE
+1024 
-1036 AKAAKIQKDYLDGK
+1036 
-1050 R
+1050 

>member
-1 MKAMFF
+1 MLEIYA
-7 LICIAFSTF
+7 IA
-16 SGRAAA
+16 GGDWLRGNLNAIAA
-22 DPSCEGRFVNPITDV
+22 F
-37 CWRCIFPLSLGSVQV
+37 
-52 GKGDLPDTSNPGS
+52 
-65 PLQLCPAPPPLF
+65 
-77 VRPGLAIGYWE
+77 
-88 PMAMTDVSR
+88 
-97 SPGCMVNLGGF
+97 
-108 SINLGKTG
+108 
-116 MGTARKDDK
+116 MGTS
-125 QVTGTWSTIEKM
+125 TWSTIEKM

-158 LLGWVFSLTLV
+158 LIGWVFSLTLV

-207 TRVGNALIQS
+207 TRAGNALIQS

-313 EASRDLKSALAL
+313 EASRDLKSALVL

-676 ADTTDSSQDSMARSK
+676 ADTTESSQDSMARSK

-979 QQETRENIQRQ
+979 
-990 GAEVKNENT
+990 
-999 EMEKDH
+999 
-1005 KTKANEFKGDYNER
+1005 
-1019 KSKVK
+1019 
-1024 SLPGADSPTELE
+1024 
-1036 AKAAKIQKDYLDGK
+1036 
-1050 R
+1050 

>member
-1 MKAMFF
+1 
-7 LICIAFSTF
+7 
-16 SGRAAA
+16 
-22 DPSCEGRFVNPITDV
+22 
-37 CWRCIFPLSLGSVQV
+37 
-52 GKGDLPDTSNPGS
+52 
-65 PLQLCPAPPPLF
+65 
-77 VRPGLAIGYWE
+77 
-88 PMAMTDVSR
+88 
-97 SPGCMVNLGGF
+97 
-108 SINLGKTG
+108 
-116 MGTARKDDK
+116 
-125 QVTGTWSTIEKM
+125 
-137 CIAISVLIVAG
+137 
-148 NWVKKHNVMD
+148 
-158 LLGWVFSLTLV
+158 
-169 SMLVVIRTPVQII
+169 
-182 DYSNVAQ
+182 
-189 VYEVDNVPIG
+189 
-199 LAIPASLT
+199 
-207 TRVGNALIQS
+207 
-217 YEMVF
+217 
-222 ALPDS
+222 
-227 VTYSKTGMLF
+227 
-237 GSNLVAKSTDFLS
+237 
-250 QNPQITTLFSDY
+250 
-262 VQNCVMG
+262 
-269 DIFLNHKYSFEELL
+269 
-283 NSPDP
+283 
-288 YTLIFANPSPLRG
+288 
-301 VFDKNNQFQTCE
+301 
-313 EASRDLKSALAL
+313 
-325 DTQTGGKTWNY
+325 
-336 YVRQLFG
+336 
-343 GKPNPDLLF
+343 
-352 SQMIGDSYN
+352 MIGDSYN

>member
-1 MKAMFF
+1 
-7 LICIAFSTF
+7 
-16 SGRAAA
+16 
-22 DPSCEGRFVNPITDV
+22 
-37 CWRCIFPLSLGSVQV
+37 
-52 GKGDLPDTSNPGS
+52 
-65 PLQLCPAPPPLF
+65 
-77 VRPGLAIGYWE
+77 
-88 PMAMTDVSR
+88 
-97 SPGCMVNLGGF
+97 
-108 SINLGKTG
+108 
-116 MGTARKDDK
+116 
-125 QVTGTWSTIEKM
+125 
-137 CIAISVLIVAG
+137 
-148 NWVKKHNVMD
+148 MD
-158 LLGWVFSLTLV
+158 LIGWVFSLTLV

-189 VYEVDNVPIG
+189 VYEVDNVSIG

-412 RLAQATMGHQALRTL
+412 RLAQATMGHQALRAL
-427 PLMQTVIMGIM
+427 PLMQTVIMGLM

-667 GNSASTTTG
+667 GNSTSTTTG
-676 ADTTDSSQDSMARSK
+676 ADTTESSQDSMARSK

-710 FQQLMDDSAKSTQGV
+710 FQQLMDKSTKGAV
-725 DLYGSGKW
+725 SGEIYGGGKW
-733 SSGDQLFGKLG
+733 SSGDQLAGKLG
-744 KWGTGLSAEAGVKGS
+744 KLATGFSAEGGFKGS
-759 AGWTHSSGN
+759 VALSGTSGS
-768 TDNVGTSGR
+768 TDSTNESGR
-777 ESNDSRHDT
+777 ESHDSRHDT

-831 KNSYDQYTSSRTRSH
+831 KNSYDQYTTSRTRSH

-851 ASRTESMTGQMNE
+851 ASRTESMSGQMNE

-944 YRQNSGRIDAMTQD
+944 YGQNSGRIDAMTQD
-958 AGIKDNVDQKVGGMI
+958 AGIKDNVGQKVDGMI
-973 TENKQQ
+973 AENKQQ
-979 QQETRENIQRQ
+979 HKETRENIQQQ
-990 GAEVKNENT
+990 GVEVKKENA
-999 EMEKDH
+999 ELENDH
-1005 KTKANEFKGDYNER
+1005 KTKGNDFKNTYNNKKESQT
-1019 KSKVK
+1019 K
-1024 SLPGADSPTELE
+1024 LPGADTTKELLD
-1036 AKAAKIQKDYLDGK
+1036 KARKLENETSK

>member
-1 MKAMFF
+1 
-7 LICIAFSTF
+7 
-16 SGRAAA
+16 
-22 DPSCEGRFVNPITDV
+22 
-37 CWRCIFPLSLGSVQV
+37 
-52 GKGDLPDTSNPGS
+52 
-65 PLQLCPAPPPLF
+65 
-77 VRPGLAIGYWE
+77 
-88 PMAMTDVSR
+88 
-97 SPGCMVNLGGF
+97 
-108 SINLGKTG
+108 
-116 MGTARKDDK
+116 
-125 QVTGTWSTIEKM
+125 
-137 CIAISVLIVAG
+137 
-148 NWVKKHNVMD
+148 
-158 LLGWVFSLTLV
+158 
-169 SMLVVIRTPVQII
+169 MLVVIRTPVQII

-593 NGGMSTQT
+593 NGGISTQT
-601 RDGSMVWDSGGAM
+601 RDGSMVWDSSGAM

-676 ADTTDSSQDSMARSK
+676 ADTTESSQDSMARSK

>member
-1 MKAMFF
+1 
-7 LICIAFSTF
+7 
-16 SGRAAA
+16 
-22 DPSCEGRFVNPITDV
+22 
-37 CWRCIFPLSLGSVQV
+37 
-52 GKGDLPDTSNPGS
+52 
-65 PLQLCPAPPPLF
+65 
-77 VRPGLAIGYWE
+77 
-88 PMAMTDVSR
+88 
-97 SPGCMVNLGGF
+97 
-108 SINLGKTG
+108 
-116 MGTARKDDK
+116 
-125 QVTGTWSTIEKM
+125 
-137 CIAISVLIVAG
+137 
-148 NWVKKHNVMD
+148 
-158 LLGWVFSLTLV
+158 
-169 SMLVVIRTPVQII
+169 
-182 DYSNVAQ
+182 
-189 VYEVDNVPIG
+189 
-199 LAIPASLT
+199 
-207 TRVGNALIQS
+207 
-217 YEMVF
+217 
-222 ALPDS
+222 
-227 VTYSKTGMLF
+227 
-237 GSNLVAKSTDFLS
+237 
-250 QNPQITTLFSDY
+250 
-262 VQNCVMG
+262 
-269 DIFLNHKYSFEELL
+269 
-283 NSPDP
+283 
-288 YTLIFANPSPLRG
+288 
-301 VFDKNNQFQTCE
+301 
-313 EASRDLKSALAL
+313 LKSALVL

-676 ADTTDSSQDSMARSK
+676 ADTTESSQDSMARSK

>member
-1 MKAMFF
+1 
-7 LICIAFSTF
+7 
-16 SGRAAA
+16 
-22 DPSCEGRFVNPITDV
+22 
-37 CWRCIFPLSLGSVQV
+37 
-52 GKGDLPDTSNPGS
+52 
-65 PLQLCPAPPPLF
+65 
-77 VRPGLAIGYWE
+77 
-88 PMAMTDVSR
+88 
-97 SPGCMVNLGGF
+97 
-108 SINLGKTG
+108 
-116 MGTARKDDK
+116 
-125 QVTGTWSTIEKM
+125 
-137 CIAISVLIVAG
+137 
-148 NWVKKHNVMD
+148 
-158 LLGWVFSLTLV
+158 
-169 SMLVVIRTPVQII
+169 
-182 DYSNVAQ
+182 
-189 VYEVDNVPIG
+189 
-199 LAIPASLT
+199 
-207 TRVGNALIQS
+207 
-217 YEMVF
+217 
-222 ALPDS
+222 
-227 VTYSKTGMLF
+227 
-237 GSNLVAKSTDFLS
+237 
-250 QNPQITTLFSDY
+250 

-313 EASRDLKSALAL
+313 EASRDLKSALVL

-676 ADTTDSSQDSMARSK
+676 ADTTESSQDSMARSK

>member
-1 MKAMFF
+1 
-7 LICIAFSTF
+7 
-16 SGRAAA
+16 
-22 DPSCEGRFVNPITDV
+22 
-37 CWRCIFPLSLGSVQV
+37 
-52 GKGDLPDTSNPGS
+52 
-65 PLQLCPAPPPLF
+65 
-77 VRPGLAIGYWE
+77 
-88 PMAMTDVSR
+88 
-97 SPGCMVNLGGF
+97 
-108 SINLGKTG
+108 
-116 MGTARKDDK
+116 
-125 QVTGTWSTIEKM
+125 
-137 CIAISVLIVAG
+137 
-148 NWVKKHNVMD
+148 
-158 LLGWVFSLTLV
+158 
-169 SMLVVIRTPVQII
+169 
-182 DYSNVAQ
+182 
-189 VYEVDNVPIG
+189 
-199 LAIPASLT
+199 
-207 TRVGNALIQS
+207 
-217 YEMVF
+217 
-222 ALPDS
+222 LPDS

-593 NGGMSTQT
+593 NGGISTQT
-601 RDGSMVWDSGGAM
+601 RDGSMVWDSSGAM

-676 ADTTDSSQDSMARSK
+676 ADTTESSQDSMARSK

>member
-1 MKAMFF
+1 
-7 LICIAFSTF
+7 
-16 SGRAAA
+16 
-22 DPSCEGRFVNPITDV
+22 
-37 CWRCIFPLSLGSVQV
+37 
-52 GKGDLPDTSNPGS
+52 
-65 PLQLCPAPPPLF
+65 
-77 VRPGLAIGYWE
+77 
-88 PMAMTDVSR
+88 
-97 SPGCMVNLGGF
+97 
-108 SINLGKTG
+108 
-116 MGTARKDDK
+116 
-125 QVTGTWSTIEKM
+125 
-137 CIAISVLIVAG
+137 
-148 NWVKKHNVMD
+148 
-158 LLGWVFSLTLV
+158 
-169 SMLVVIRTPVQII
+169 
-182 DYSNVAQ
+182 
-189 VYEVDNVPIG
+189 
-199 LAIPASLT
+199 
-207 TRVGNALIQS
+207 
-217 YEMVF
+217 
-222 ALPDS
+222 
-227 VTYSKTGMLF
+227 
-237 GSNLVAKSTDFLS
+237 
-250 QNPQITTLFSDY
+250 
-262 VQNCVMG
+262 
-269 DIFLNHKYSFEELL
+269 
-283 NSPDP
+283 
-288 YTLIFANPSPLRG
+288 
-301 VFDKNNQFQTCE
+301 
-313 EASRDLKSALAL
+313 
-325 DTQTGGKTWNY
+325 
-336 YVRQLFG
+336 
-343 GKPNPDLLF
+343 
-352 SQMIGDSYN
+352 
-361 YFYSSGQSA
+361 
-370 GQIIRQNVTM
+370 
-380 NALRSGIQSYAARSG
+380 GIQSYAARSG

-676 ADTTDSSQDSMARSK
+676 ADTTESSQDSMARSK

>member
-1 MKAMFF
+1 MLEIYA
-7 LICIAFSTF
+7 IA
-16 SGRAAA
+16 GGDWLRGNLNAIAA
-22 DPSCEGRFVNPITDV
+22 F
-37 CWRCIFPLSLGSVQV
+37 
-52 GKGDLPDTSNPGS
+52 
-65 PLQLCPAPPPLF
+65 
-77 VRPGLAIGYWE
+77 
-88 PMAMTDVSR
+88 
-97 SPGCMVNLGGF
+97 
-108 SINLGKTG
+108 
-116 MGTARKDDK
+116 MGTS
-125 QVTGTWSTIEKM
+125 TWSTIEKM

-158 LLGWVFSLTLV
+158 LIGWVFSLTLV

-412 RLAQATMGHQALRTL
+412 RLAQATMGHQALRAL
-427 PLMQTVIMGIM
+427 PLMQTVIMGLM

-627 ASAQQQMAREADVQ
+627 ASAQQQMARESDVQ

-676 ADTTDSSQDSMARSK
+676 ADTTESSQDSMARSK
-691 MWNAVVANAKA
+691 MMNAV
-702 NNISNEES
+702 
-710 FQQLMDDSAKSTQGV
+710 DS
-725 DLYGSGKW
+725 
-733 SSGDQLFGKLG
+733 
-744 KWGTGLSAEAGVKGS
+744 
-759 AGWTHSSGN
+759 
-768 TDNVGTSGR
+768 
-777 ESNDSRHDT
+777 
-786 SSQAAKDFKEAS
+786 
-798 DYFTSRKTTTSGNI
+798 
-812 TDNNASS
+812 
-819 RVDQFAASLSSA
+819 
-831 KNSYDQYTSSRTRSH
+831 
-846 EYSEM
+846 
-851 ASRTESMTGQMNE
+851 
-864 NLTQQFAN
+864 
-872 FVQHRAPQDAEAILT
+872 
-887 NTSSPE
+887 
-893 IAAQREALAR
+893 
-903 EFVKE
+903 
-908 QVEPRVDAAYQQ
+908 
-920 GRESIGQNMAGVSG
+920 
-934 GGDNG
+934 
-939 SVMAD
+939 
-944 YRQNSGRIDAMTQD
+944 
-958 AGIKDNVDQKVGGMI
+958 
-973 TENKQQ
+973 
-979 QQETRENIQRQ
+979 
-990 GAEVKNENT
+990 
-999 EMEKDH
+999 
-1005 KTKANEFKGDYNER
+1005 
-1019 KSKVK
+1019 
-1024 SLPGADSPTELE
+1024 
-1036 AKAAKIQKDYLDGK
+1036 
-1050 R
+1050 